1 MNFFEY
7 VALMKE
13 MNTPVALVGLGL
25 LALFLVIII
34 FKMLGGMRRGTW
46 RQVVRTGMTLIAAI
60 VSYIAAKVLSNSI
73 IGSLD
78 VTKIEGLIAKLDQYV
93 PGASEKIMAALS
105 SFDPTLIESLMVLPA
120 TIILVPLI
128 CTVIFLIINLIL
140 KIVRAIII
148 RIFGFRKAKKNPQ
161 RLGGALLAAIE
172 AIIWIVMVTLPICGM
187 LSLVDQAYDKAITAA
202 DEETK
207 ATLTETYEEYLLP
220 FTNNPAICFIDSV
233 GADKMANG
241 IATIEIDKKKT
252 NMRDEVLSMADVILI
267 EAPQLKGADFTTLND
282 EQKESVTSIVNALSE
297 SPFMSNILVSV
308 FHSIPEIYNSGLIPT
323 DNLGGEYQ
331 AVIDS
336 FIIFFE
342 TSDNEK
348 LGADLNTIKSFYFGF
363 CDSGIMGAIKNGDDI
378 MQFISNDYK
387 GEKHILNMINT
398 LSGNPRTQTIVDGLY
413 NLVLNAAF
421 SGATSPEGDSSNGE
435 NVLDID
441 IVEVKNGLNNIV
453 SVNKSDYETEEE
465 YREVLSET
473 ISTTINDTI
482 GVELEEDV
490 VDEISN
496 YVDENF
502 SEQLENL
509 TDEEFNELIFEVIDI
524 YQGFLNGEEVNP
536 DDLEDIFGD
545 YVNP

>member
-1 MNFFEY
+1 MNFFDY

-13 MNTPVALVGLGL
+13 MNSTVAFVGLGL

-60 VSYIAAKVLSNSI
+60 VSFIAAKVLSNSI

-78 VTKIEGLIAKLDQYV
+78 ITKIEGLIVKLDQYA
-93 PGASEKIMAALS
+93 PGTSEKIMAALS

-120 TIILVPLI
+120 TIILIPLI
-128 CTVIFLIINLIL
+128 CTLIFLIINLIL

-161 RLGGALLAAIE
+161 RLGGALLAAGE
-172 AIIWIVMVTLPICGM
+172 AIIWILMVTLPICGM

-241 IATIEIDKKKT
+241 IATIKIDNKKT
-252 NMRDEVLSMADVILI
+252 NMRDEILSMADVVLI

-282 EQKESVTSIVNALSE
+282 EQKESVTSIVDALSG
-297 SPFMSNILVSV
+297 SPFMSKILVSV
-308 FHSIPEIYNSGLIPT
+308 FHSIPEIYNSGIIPT
-323 DNLGGEYQ
+323 DKLGGEYK

-336 FIIFFE
+336 FITFFE
-342 TSDNEK
+342 TSNSEK
-348 LGADLNTIKSFYFGF
+348 LGEDLSTIKSFYFGF
-363 CDSGIMGAIKNGDDI
+363 CDSGIMTAIKNGDDI

-413 NLVLNAAF
+413 NLVLNVAF
-421 SGATSPEGDSSNGE
+421 SGATSPDGDNSDGE
-435 NVLDID
+435 NVLNID

-465 YREVLSET
+465 YREVLSDT
-473 ISTTINDTI
+473 IGTTINDTI

-490 VDEISN
+490 VDEITD

-502 SEQLENL
+502 SEQLEDL

-524 YQGFLNGEEVNP
+524 YQKFQNGEDINP
-536 DDLEDIFGD
+536 DDLEDILGD

>member
-1 MNFFEY
+1 MNFFDY
-7 VALMKE
+7 VALMKD
-13 MNTPVALVGLGL
+13 MSSPVALVGLGL

-78 VTKIEGLIAKLDQYV
+78 VTKIEGLVLQLDKYI

-105 SFDPTLIESLMVLPA
+105 SFDPTLIESIMVLPA
-120 TIILVPLI
+120 TIILVPII

-148 RIFGFRKAKKNPQ
+148 RIFGFKKAKKNPQ
-161 RLGGALLAAIE
+161 RLGGALLAAVE
-172 AIIWIVMVTLPICGM
+172 GIIWVVMVTLPICGI
-187 LSLVDQAYDKAITAA
+187 LSLADQAYDKAITAA
-202 DEETK
+202 DEETR
-207 ATLTETYEEYLLP
+207 ATLVETYDEYILP
-220 FTNNPAICFIDSV
+220 FTENPAIRFVDSM
-233 GADKMANG
+233 GAKTMYNG
-241 IATIEIDKKKT
+241 IATIKIDKKKT
-252 NMRDEVLSMADVILI
+252 NMRDEVLSMADVIII
-267 EAPQLKGADFTTLND
+267 EAPQLKGADFAALND
-282 EQKESVTSIVNALSE
+282 DQKASVTSIVDALAG

-308 FHSIPEIYNSGLIPT
+308 LHSLPEIYNSGLIPT

-336 FIIFFE
+336 FMVFFE
-342 TSDNEK
+342 TSDTDK

-363 CDSGIMGAIKNGDDI
+363 CDSGIMAAIKSGEDI
-378 MQFISNDYK
+378 MQFITDDYK
-387 GEKHILNMINT
+387 GDKHILTMINT
-398 LSGNPRTQTIVDGLY
+398 LSGNPRTQAIVDGLY
-413 NLVLNAAF
+413 NLVLNVAF
-421 SGATSPEGDSSNGE
+421 SGATEGGDAE

-490 VDEISN
+490 VDEISD

-524 YQGFLNGEEVNP
+524 YQGFLNGDEVNP
-536 DDLEDIFGD
+536 EDILNGIGGSTT
-545 YVNP
+545 P

>member
-1 MNFFEY
+1 MNFFDY
-7 VALMKE
+7 VALMKD
-13 MNTPVALVGLGL
+13 MSSPVALVGLGL

-78 VTKIEGLIAKLDQYV
+78 VTKIEGLVLQLDKYI

-105 SFDPTLIESLMVLPA
+105 SFDPTLIESIMVLPA
-120 TIILVPLI
+120 TIILVPII

-148 RIFGFRKAKKNPQ
+148 RIFGFKKAKKNPQ
-161 RLGGALLAAIE
+161 RLGGALLAAVE
-172 AIIWIVMVTLPICGM
+172 GIIWVVMVTLPICGI
-187 LSLVDQAYDKAITAA
+187 LSLADQAYDKAITAA
-202 DEETK
+202 DEETR
-207 ATLTETYEEYLLP
+207 ATLVETYDEYILP
-220 FTNNPAICFIDSV
+220 FTENPAIRFVDSM
-233 GADKMANG
+233 GAKTMYNG
-241 IATIEIDKKKT
+241 IATIKIDKKKT
-252 NMRDEVLSMADVILI
+252 NMRDEVLSMADVIII
-267 EAPQLKGADFTTLND
+267 EAPQLKGADFAALND
-282 EQKESVTSIVNALSE
+282 DQKASVTSIVDALAG

-308 FHSIPEIYNSGLIPT
+308 LHSLPEIYNSGLIPT

-336 FIIFFE
+336 FMVFFE
-342 TSDNEK
+342 TSDTDK

-363 CDSGIMGAIKNGDDI
+363 CDSGIMAAIKSGEDI
-378 MQFISNDYK
+378 MQFITDDYK
-387 GEKHILNMINT
+387 GDKHILTMINT
-398 LSGNPRTQTIVDGLY
+398 LSGNPRTQAIVDGLY
-413 NLVLNAAF
+413 NLVLNVAF
-421 SGATSPEGDSSNGE
+421 SGATEGGDAE

-465 YREVLSET
+465 YREVLSDT

-490 VDEISN
+490 VDEISD

-524 YQGFLNGEEVNP
+524 YQGFLNGDEVNP
-536 DDLEDIFGD
+536 EDILNGIGGSTT
-545 YVNP
+545 P

>member
-1 MNFFEY
+1 MNFFDY
-7 VALMKE
+7 VNLMTE

-78 VTKIEGLIAKLDQYV
+78 VTKIEGLVLQLDKYI

-105 SFDPTLIESLMVLPA
+105 SFDPTLIESIMVLPA
-120 TIILVPLI
+120 TIILVPII

-148 RIFGFRKAKKNPQ
+148 RIFGFKKAKKNPQ
-161 RLGGALLAAIE
+161 RLGGALLAAVEGIV
-172 AIIWIVMVTLPICGM
+172 WVVMVTLPICGI
-187 LSLVDQAYDKAITAA
+187 LSLADQAYDKAITAA
-202 DEETK
+202 DEETR
-207 ATLTETYEEYLLP
+207 ATLVETYDEYILP
-220 FTNNPAICFIDSV
+220 FTENPAIRFVDSM
-233 GADKMANG
+233 GAKTMYNG
-241 IATIEIDKKKT
+241 IATIKIDKKKT

-267 EAPQLKGADFTTLND
+267 EAPQLKGADYAALND
-282 EQKESVTSIVNALSE
+282 DQKASVTSIVDALAG
-297 SPFMSNILVSV
+297 SPFMSKILVSV
-308 FHSIPEIYNSGLIPT
+308 LHSLPEIYNSGLIPT

-336 FIIFFE
+336 FMVFFE
-342 TSDNEK
+342 TSDTDK

-363 CDSGIMGAIKNGDDI
+363 CDSGIMAAIKSGEDI
-378 MQFISNDYK
+378 MQFITDDYK
-387 GEKHILNMINT
+387 GDKHILTMINT
-398 LSGNPRTQTIVDGLY
+398 LSGNPRTQAIVDGLY
-413 NLVLNAAF
+413 NLVLNVAF
-421 SGATSPEGDSSNGE
+421 SGATEGGDAE

-465 YREVLSET
+465 YREVLSDT

-524 YQGFLNGEEVNP
+524 YQGFLNGEDVNP
-536 DDLEDIFGD
+536 EDILNGIGGSTT
-545 YVNP
+545 P

>member
-1 MNFFEY
+1 MKMNFFDY
-7 VALMKE
+7 VALMKD
-13 MNTPVALVGLGL
+13 MSSPVALVGLGL

-78 VTKIEGLIAKLDQYV
+78 VTKIEGLVLQLDKYI

-105 SFDPTLIESLMVLPA
+105 SFDPTLIESIMVLPA
-120 TIILVPLI
+120 TIILVPII

-148 RIFGFRKAKKNPQ
+148 RIFGFKKAKKNPQ
-161 RLGGALLAAIE
+161 RLGGALLAAVE
-172 AIIWIVMVTLPICGM
+172 GIIWVVMVTLPICGI
-187 LSLVDQAYDKAITAA
+187 LSLADQAYDKAITAA
-202 DEETK
+202 DEETR
-207 ATLTETYEEYLLP
+207 ATLVETYDEYILP
-220 FTNNPAICFIDSV
+220 FTENPAIRFVDSM
-233 GADKMANG
+233 GAKTMYNG
-241 IATIEIDKKKT
+241 IATIKIDKKKT
-252 NMRDEVLSMADVILI
+252 NMRDEVLSMADVIII
-267 EAPQLKGADFTTLND
+267 EAPQLKGADFAALND
-282 EQKESVTSIVNALSE
+282 DQKASVTSIVDALAG

-308 FHSIPEIYNSGLIPT
+308 LHSLPEIYNSGLIPT

-336 FIIFFE
+336 FMVFFE
-342 TSDNEK
+342 TSDTDK

-363 CDSGIMGAIKNGDDI
+363 CDSGIMAAIKSGEDI
-378 MQFISNDYK
+378 MQFITDDYK
-387 GEKHILNMINT
+387 GDKHILTMINT
-398 LSGNPRTQTIVDGLY
+398 LSGNPRTQAIVDGLY
-413 NLVLNAAF
+413 NLVLNVAF
-421 SGATSPEGDSSNGE
+421 SGATEGGDAE

-465 YREVLSET
+465 YREVLSDT

-490 VDEISN
+490 VDEISD

-524 YQGFLNGEEVNP
+524 YQGFLNGDEVNP
-536 DDLEDIFGD
+536 EDILNGIGGSTT
-545 YVNP
+545 P

>member
-1 MNFFEY
+1 MNFFDY
-7 VALMKE
+7 VALMKD
-13 MNTPVALVGLGL
+13 MSSPVALVGLGL

-78 VTKIEGLIAKLDQYV
+78 VTKIEGLVLQVDKYI

-105 SFDPTLIESLMVLPA
+105 SFDPTLIESIMVLPA
-120 TIILVPLI
+120 TIILVPII

-148 RIFGFRKAKKNPQ
+148 RIFGFKKAKKNPQ
-161 RLGGALLAAIE
+161 RLGGALLAAVE
-172 AIIWIVMVTLPICGM
+172 GIIWVVMVTLPICGI
-187 LSLVDQAYDKAITAA
+187 LSLADQAYGKAIKAA
-202 DEETK
+202 DDETK
-207 ATLTETYEEYLLP
+207 TTLVETYDEYILP
-220 FTNNPAICFIDSV
+220 FTENPAITFIDSM
-233 GADKMANG
+233 GAKTMYNG
-241 IATIEIDKKKT
+241 IATIKIDKKKT
-252 NMRDEVLSMADVILI
+252 NMRDEVLSMADVIII
-267 EAPQLKGADFTTLND
+267 EAPQLKGADFAALND
-282 EQKESVTSIVNALSE
+282 DQKASVTSIVDALAG

-308 FHSIPEIYNSGLIPT
+308 LHSLPEIYNSGLIPT

-336 FIIFFE
+336 FMVFFE
-342 TSDNEK
+342 TSDTDK

-363 CDSGIMGAIKNGDDI
+363 CDSGIMAAIKSGEDI
-378 MQFISNDYK
+378 MQFITDDYK
-387 GEKHILNMINT
+387 GDKHILTMINT
-398 LSGNPRTQTIVDGLY
+398 LSGNPRTQAIVDGLY
-413 NLVLNAAF
+413 NLVLNVAF
-421 SGATSPEGDSSNGE
+421 SGATEGGDAE

-465 YREVLSET
+465 YREVLSDT

-524 YQGFLNGEEVNP
+524 YQGFLNGDEVNP
-536 DDLEDIFGD
+536 DDFDINDFT
-545 YVNP
+545 NN

>member
-1 MNFFEY
+1 MNFFDY
-7 VALMKE
+7 VALMKD
-13 MNTPVALVGLGL
+13 MSSPVALVGLGL

-78 VTKIEGLIAKLDQYV
+78 VTKIEGLVLQLDKYI

-105 SFDPTLIESLMVLPA
+105 SFDPTLIESIMVLPA
-120 TIILVPLI
+120 TIILVPII

-148 RIFGFRKAKKNPQ
+148 RIFGFKKAKKNPQ
-161 RLGGALLAAIE
+161 RLGGALLAAVE
-172 AIIWIVMVTLPICGM
+172 GIIWVVMVTLPICGI
-187 LSLVDQAYDKAITAA
+187 LSLADQAYDKAITAA
-202 DEETK
+202 DEETR
-207 ATLTETYEEYLLP
+207 ATLVETYDEYILP
-220 FTNNPAICFIDSV
+220 FTENPAITFIDSM
-233 GADKMANG
+233 GAKTMYNG
-241 IATIEIDKKKT
+241 IATIKIDKKKT
-252 NMRDEVLSMADVILI
+252 NMRDEVLSMADVIII
-267 EAPQLKGADFTTLND
+267 EAPQLKGADFAALND
-282 EQKESVTSIVNALSE
+282 DQKGAVTSIVDALAG

-308 FHSIPEIYNSGLIPT
+308 LHSLPDIYNSGLIPT

-336 FIIFFE
+336 FMVFFA
-342 TSDNEK
+342 TSDTDK

-363 CDSGIMGAIKNGDDI
+363 CDSGIMAAIKSGEDI
-378 MQFISNDYK
+378 MQFITDDYK
-387 GEKHILNMINT
+387 GDKHILTMINT
-398 LSGNPRTQTIVDGLY
+398 LSGNPRTQAIVDGLY
-413 NLVLNAAF
+413 NLVLNVAF
-421 SGATSPEGDSSNGE
+421 SGATEGGDAE

-441 IVEVKNGLNNIV
+441 IVEVKIGLNNIV

-465 YREVLSET
+465 YREVLSDT

-524 YQGFLNGEEVNP
+524 YQSFLNGDEVNP
-536 DDLEDIFGD
+536 DILGDL
-545 YVNP
+545 VNP

>member
-1 MNFFEY
+1 MNFFDY
-7 VALMKE
+7 VTLMKD
-13 MNTPVALVGLGL
+13 MSSPVALVGLGL

-78 VTKIEGLIAKLDQYV
+78 VTKIEGLVLQLDKYIL
-93 PGASEKIMAALS
+93 GASEKIMAALS
-105 SFDPTLIESLMVLPA
+105 SFDPTLIESIMVLPA
-120 TIILVPLI
+120 TIILVPII

-148 RIFGFRKAKKNPQ
+148 RIFGFKKAKKNPQ
-161 RLGGALLAAIE
+161 RLGGALLAAVE
-172 AIIWIVMVTLPICGM
+172 GIIWVVMVTLPICGI
-187 LSLVDQAYDKAITAA
+187 LSLADQAYDKAITAA
-202 DEETK
+202 DEETR
-207 ATLTETYEEYLLP
+207 ATLVETYDEYILP
-220 FTNNPAICFIDSV
+220 FTENPAIRFVDSM
-233 GADKMANG
+233 GAKTMYNG
-241 IATIEIDKKKT
+241 IATIKIDKKKT

-267 EAPQLKGADFTTLND
+267 EAPQLKGADFAALND
-282 EQKESVTSIVNALSE
+282 DQKASVTSIVDALAG

-308 FHSIPEIYNSGLIPT
+308 LHSLPEIYNSGLIPT

-336 FIIFFE
+336 FMVFFE
-342 TSDNEK
+342 TSDTDK

-363 CDSGIMGAIKNGDDI
+363 CDSGIMAAIKSGEDI
-378 MQFISNDYK
+378 MQFITDDYK
-387 GEKHILNMINT
+387 GDKHILTMINT
-398 LSGNPRTQTIVDGLY
+398 LSGNPRTQAIVDGLY
-413 NLVLNAAF
+413 NLVLNVAF
-421 SGATSPEGDSSNGE
+421 SGATEGGDAE

-465 YREVLSET
+465 YREVLSDT

-490 VDEISN
+490 VDEISD

-509 TDEEFNELIFEVIDI
+509 TDEEFNGLIFEVIDI
-524 YQGFLNGEEVNP
+524 YQGFLNGDEVNP
-536 DDLEDIFGD
+536 DDFEDILGD
-545 YVNP
+545 IVTP

>member
-1 MNFFEY
+1 MKMNFFDY
-7 VALMKE
+7 VDLMKE
-13 MNTPVALVGLGL
+13 MSSPVALVGLGL

-78 VTKIEGLIAKLDQYV
+78 VTKIEGLVLQLDKYI

-105 SFDPTLIESLMVLPA
+105 SFDPTLIESIMVLPA
-120 TIILVPLI
+120 TIILVPII

-148 RIFGFRKAKKNPQ
+148 RIFGFKKAKKNPQ
-161 RLGGALLAAIE
+161 RLGGALLAAVE
-172 AIIWIVMVTLPICGM
+172 GIIWVVMVTLPICGI
-187 LSLVDQAYDKAITAA
+187 LSLADQAYDKAITAA
-202 DEETK
+202 DEETR
-207 ATLTETYEEYLLP
+207 ATLVETYDEYILP
-220 FTNNPAICFIDSV
+220 FTENPAIRFVDSM
-233 GADKMANG
+233 GAKTMYNG
-241 IATIEIDKKKT
+241 IATIKIDKKKT
-252 NMRDEVLSMADVILI
+252 NMRDEVLSMADVIII
-267 EAPQLKGADFTTLND
+267 EAPQLKGADFAALND
-282 EQKESVTSIVNALSE
+282 DQKASVTSIVDALAG

-308 FHSIPEIYNSGLIPT
+308 LHSLPEIYNSGLIPT

-336 FIIFFE
+336 FMVFFE
-342 TSDNEK
+342 TSDTDK

-363 CDSGIMGAIKNGDDI
+363 CDSGIMAAIKSGEDI
-378 MQFISNDYK
+378 MQFITDDYK
-387 GEKHILNMINT
+387 GDKHILTMINT
-398 LSGNPRTQTIVDGLY
+398 LSGNPRTQAIVDGLY
-413 NLVLNAAF
+413 NLVLNVAF
-421 SGATSPEGDSSNGE
+421 SGATEGGDAE

-465 YREVLSET
+465 YREVLSDT

-524 YQGFLNGEEVNP
+524 YQGFLNGEEFNP
-536 DDLEDIFGD
+536 DDFDINDFT
-545 YVNP
+545 NN

>member
-1 MNFFEY
+1 MKMNFFEY
-7 VALMKE
+7 VALMKD
-13 MNTPVALVGLGL
+13 MSNPVALVGLGL

-78 VTKIEGLIAKLDQYV
+78 VTKIEGLVLQLDKYI

-105 SFDPTLIESLMVLPA
+105 SFDPTLIESIMVLPA
-120 TIILVPLI
+120 TIILVPII

-148 RIFGFRKAKKNPQ
+148 RIFGFKKAKKNPQ
-161 RLGGALLAAIE
+161 RLGGALLAAVE
-172 AIIWIVMVTLPICGM
+172 GIIWVVMVTLPICGI
-187 LSLVDQAYDKAITAA
+187 LSLTDQAYDKAITAA
-202 DEETK
+202 DEETR
-207 ATLTETYEEYLLP
+207 ATLVETYDEYILP
-220 FTNNPAICFIDSV
+220 FTENPAICFVDSM
-233 GADKMANG
+233 GAKTMYNG
-241 IATIEIDKKKT
+241 IATIKIDKKKT

-267 EAPQLKGADFTTLND
+267 EAPQLKGADFAALND
-282 EQKESVTSIVNALSE
+282 DQKGAVTSIVDALAG
-297 SPFMSNILVSV
+297 SPFMSKILVSV
-308 FHSIPEIYNSGLIPT
+308 LHSLPEIYNSGLIPT

-336 FIIFFE
+336 FMVFFE
-342 TSDNEK
+342 TSDTDK

-363 CDSGIMGAIKNGDDI
+363 CDSGIMAAIKSGEDI
-378 MQFISNDYK
+378 MQFITDDYK
-387 GEKHILNMINT
+387 GDKHILTMINT
-398 LSGNPRTQTIVDGLY
+398 LSGNPRTQAIVDGLY
-413 NLVLNAAF
+413 NLVLNVAF
-421 SGATSPEGDSSNGE
+421 SGATEGGDAE

-465 YREVLSET
+465 YREVLSDT

-524 YQGFLNGEEVNP
+524 YQGFLNGEDVNP
-536 DDLEDIFGD
+536 DDFEDILGD
-545 YVNP
+545 IVIP

>member
-1 MNFFEY
+1 MKMNFFDY
-7 VALMKE
+7 VNLMTE

-25 LALFLVIII
+25 LALFLVIVIVN
-34 FKMLGGMRRGTW
+34 MLGGMRRGTW

-78 VTKIEGLIAKLDQYV
+78 VTKIEGLVLQLDKYI

-105 SFDPTLIESLMVLPA
+105 SFDPTLIESIMVLPA
-120 TIILVPLI
+120 TIIFVPLI

-148 RIFGFRKAKKNPQ
+148 RIFGFKKAKKNPQ
-161 RLGGALLAAIE
+161 RLGGALLAAVE
-172 AIIWIVMVTLPICGM
+172 GIIWVVMVTLPICGI
-187 LSLVDQAYDKAITAA
+187 LSLADQAYDKAITAA
-202 DEETK
+202 DEETR
-207 ATLTETYEEYLLP
+207 ATLVETYDEYILP
-220 FTNNPAICFIDSV
+220 FTENPAITFVDSM
-233 GADKMANG
+233 GAKTMYNG
-241 IATIEIDKKKT
+241 IATIKIDKKKT
-252 NMRDEVLSMADVILI
+252 NMREEILSMADVII
-267 EAPQLKGADFTTLND
+267 IDGSTLKGADFTALTED
-282 EQKESVTSIVNALSE
+282 QKAAVTSIVDALGN
-297 SPFMSNILVSV
+297 SPFASKIIVSV
-308 FHSIPEIYNSGLIPT
+308 LKSIPQVYNSDLIPL

-336 FIIFFE
+336 FMVFFA
-342 TSDNEK
+342 TSDTDK

-363 CDSGIMGAIKNGDDI
+363 CDSGIMAAIKSGEDI
-378 MQFISNDYK
+378 MQFITDDYK
-387 GEKHILNMINT
+387 GDKHILTMINT
-398 LSGNPRTQTIVDGLY
+398 LSGNPRTQAIVDGLY
-413 NLVLNAAF
+413 NLVLNVAF
-421 SGATSPEGDSSNGE
+421 SGATEGGDAE

-465 YREVLSET
+465 YREVLSDT

-524 YQGFLNGEEVNP
+524 YQGFLNGEDVNP
-536 DDLEDIFGD
+536 DDILDGFG
-545 YVNP
+545 NP

>member
-1 MNFFEY
+1 MNFFDY
-7 VALMKE
+7 VALMKD
-13 MNTPVALVGLGL
+13 MSSPVALVGLGL

-78 VTKIEGLIAKLDQYV
+78 VTKIEGLVLQVDKYI

-105 SFDPTLIESLMVLPA
+105 SFDPTLIESIMVLPA
-120 TIILVPLI
+120 TIILVPII

-148 RIFGFRKAKKNPQ
+148 RIFGFKKAKKNPQ
-161 RLGGALLAAIE
+161 RLGGALLAAVE
-172 AIIWIVMVTLPICGM
+172 GIIWVVMVTLPICGI
-187 LSLVDQAYDKAITAA
+187 LSLADQAYDKAITAA
-202 DEETK
+202 DEETR
-207 ATLTETYEEYLLP
+207 ATLVETYDEYILP
-220 FTNNPAICFIDSV
+220 FTENPAIRFVDSM
-233 GADKMANG
+233 GAKTMYNG
-241 IATIEIDKKKT
+241 IATIKIDKKKT
-252 NMRDEVLSMADVILI
+252 NMRDEVLSMADVIII
-267 EAPQLKGADFTTLND
+267 EAPQLKGADFAALND
-282 EQKESVTSIVNALSE
+282 DQKASVTSIVDALAG

-308 FHSIPEIYNSGLIPT
+308 LHSLPEIYNSGLIPT

-336 FIIFFE
+336 FMVFFE
-342 TSDNEK
+342 TSDTDK
-348 LGADLNTIKSFYFGF
+348 LGADLNTIKNFYFGF
-363 CDSGIMGAIKNGDDI
+363 CDSGIMAAIKSGEDI
-378 MQFISNDYK
+378 MQFITDDYK
-387 GEKHILNMINT
+387 GDKHILTMINT
-398 LSGNPRTQTIVDGLY
+398 LSGNPRTQAIVDGLY
-413 NLVLNAAF
+413 NLVLNVAF
-421 SGATSPEGDSSNGE
+421 SGATEGGDAE

-482 GVELEEDV
+482 GVEFEEDV

-524 YQGFLNGEEVNP
+524 YQGFLNGEDVNP
-536 DDLEDIFGD
+536 EDILNGIGGSTT
-545 YVNP
+545 P

>member
-7 VALMKE
+7 VDLMKE

-25 LALFLVIII
+25 LALFLVVIIV
-34 FKMLGGMRRGTW
+34 KMLGGMRRGVW
-46 RQVVRTGMTLIAAI
+46 RQIVRTGMTLIAAI
-60 VSYIAAKVLSNSI
+60 VSYIAAKVVSNSI

-78 VTKIEGLIAKLDQYV
+78 VTKIEGLVLQLDKYI

-105 SFDPTLIESLMVLPA
+105 SFDPTLIESIMVLPA
-120 TIILVPLI
+120 TIILVPII

-148 RIFGFRKAKKNPQ
+148 RIFGFKKAKKNPQ
-161 RLGGALLAAIE
+161 RLGGALLAAVE
-172 AIIWIVMVTLPICGM
+172 GIIWIVMVTLPICGI
-187 LSLVDQAYDKAITAA
+187 LSLADQAYDKAITAA
-202 DEETK
+202 DEETR
-207 ATLTETYEEYLLP
+207 ATLVETYDEYILP
-220 FTNNPAICFIDSV
+220 FTENPAICFVDSM
-233 GADKMANG
+233 GSKTMYNG
-241 IATIEIDKKKT
+241 IATIKIDKKKT

-267 EAPQLKGADFTTLND
+267 EAPQLKGADFAALND
-282 EQKESVTSIVNALSE
+282 DQKASVTSIVDALAG
-297 SPFMSNILVSV
+297 SPFMSKILVSV
-308 FHSIPEIYNSGLIPT
+308 FHSLPEIYNSGLIPT

-336 FIIFFE
+336 FMVFFE
-342 TSDNEK
+342 TSDTDK

-363 CDSGIMGAIKNGDDI
+363 CDSGIMAAIKNGDDI
-378 MQFISNDYK
+378 MQFITDDYN
-387 GEKHILNMINT
+387 GDKHILNMINT
-398 LSGNPRTQTIVDGLY
+398 LSGNPRTQAIVDGLY

-421 SGATSPEGDSSNGE
+421 SGATSPDGDASNGE
-435 NVLDID
+435 NVLNID

-496 YVDENF
+496 YVDENY

-524 YQGFLNGEEVNP
+524 YQGFLNGDDVNP
-536 DDLEDIFGD
+536 DDFDDILGD
-545 YVNP
+545 FMNP

>member
-1 MNFFEY
+1 MNFFDY
-7 VALMKE
+7 VNLMTE
-13 MNTPVALVGLGL
+13 MNTPVAFIGLGL
-25 LALFLVIII
+25 LALFLVIVIVN
-34 FKMLGGMRRGTW
+34 MLGGMRRGVW
-46 RQVVRTGMTLIAAI
+46 RQIVRTGMTLIAAI

-78 VTKIEGLIAKLDQYV
+78 VTKIEGLVLQVDKYI

-105 SFDPTLIESLMVLPA
+105 SFDPTLIESIMVLPA
-120 TIILVPLI
+120 TIILVPII

-148 RIFGFRKAKKNPQ
+148 RIFGFKKAKKNPQ
-161 RLGGALLAAIE
+161 RLGGALLAAVE
-172 AIIWIVMVTLPICGM
+172 GIIWVVMVTLPICGI
-187 LSLVDQAYDKAITAA
+187 LSLADQAYDKAITAA
-202 DEETK
+202 DEETR
-207 ATLTETYEEYLLP
+207 ATLVETYDEYILP
-220 FTNNPAICFIDSV
+220 FTENPAIRFVDSM
-233 GADKMANG
+233 GAKTMYNG
-241 IATIEIDKKKT
+241 IATIKIDKKKT
-252 NMRDEVLSMADVILI
+252 NMRDEVLSMADVIII
-267 EAPQLKGADFTTLND
+267 ETPQLKGADFAALND
-282 EQKESVTSIVNALSE
+282 DQKASVTSIVDALAG

-308 FHSIPEIYNSGLIPT
+308 LHSLPEIYNSGLIPT

-336 FIIFFE
+336 FMVFFE
-342 TSDNEK
+342 TSDTDK

-363 CDSGIMGAIKNGDDI
+363 CDSGIMAAIKSGEDI
-378 MQFISNDYK
+378 MQFITDDYK
-387 GEKHILNMINT
+387 GDKHILTMINT
-398 LSGNPRTQTIVDGLY
+398 LSGNPRTQAIVDGLY
-413 NLVLNAAF
+413 NLVLNVAF
-421 SGATSPEGDSSNGE
+421 SGATEGGDAE

-465 YREVLSET
+465 YREVLSDT

-524 YQGFLNGEEVNP
+524 YQGFLNGDEVNP
-536 DDLEDIFGD
+536 DDFEA
-545 YVNP
+545 